1 MFYPEFDAYLQAEFA
16 GKDGRPADQNI
27 LADVILPQFKKIALQ
42 SIEAARGQVRR
53 PRKLR
58 LVVAALGSDAAL
70 RAVVVQMDGGSD
82 YYKSFHLFGYDF
94 LIDADMKAWLCEVN
108 ASPAVA
114 EELMPKLVRD
124 LIGQVVDGYEH
135 IPAFGDEQQ

>member
-1 MFYPEFDAYLQAEFA
+1 MTWL
-16 GKDGRPADQNI
+16 
-27 LADVILPQFKKIALQ
+27 
-42 SIEAARGQVRR
+42 
-53 PRKLR
+53 
-58 LVVAALGSDAAL
+58 L
-70 RAVVVQMDGGSD
+70 RAVVGQMDGGSD

-135 IPAFGDEQQ
+135 IPAFGDEQQQAALAEQKAAWAADVAKYSTGLVGADENGFELLSAEEPAV

>member
-53 PRKLR
+53 PCKLR
-58 LVVAALGSDAAL
+58 LVE
-70 RAVVVQMDGGSD
+70 R
-82 YYKSFHLFGYDF
+82 
-94 LIDADMKAWLCEVN
+94 AWL
-108 ASPAVA
+108 
-114 EELMPKLVRD
+114 
-124 LIGQVVDGYEH
+124 
-135 IPAFGDEQQ
+135 